1 MSKYF
6 VEDLMEKIVYGIV
19 NLLVIAIAIV
29 DMQKMIYMKY

>member
-19 NLLVIAIAIV
+19 NLLVIAIV